1 MSIILSSSLAFIK
14 SPDKIMIRKKLSQSN
29 TIRMLKEKFNELQDK
44 LLEET
49 KSFYGNRL
57 VSFVVFG
64 SHVHFFSF

>member
-1 MSIILSSSLAFIK
+1 
-14 SPDKIMIRKKLSQSN
+14 MIRKKLSQSN